1 MPAWQSPPI
10 QWHRVRKPLCALQAR
25 EPQPHTQEV
34 PLHALAG
41 EIARSPCRC
50 RNCRRGRSH
59 NDRSSLSLGPEV
71 APARRSR
78 QGERERARRKP
89 VDVQAS
95 PADAHSEARQRTS
108 GGGGDITSTGASTAG
123 ARCRTYHSWRCPRST
138 VGGRVGSLTPEAGFP
153 LQAVMRSRREGGRG
167 CMRISR
173 ERVEREY

>member
-1 MPAWQSPPI
+1 MPGSDWLDTIA
-10 QWHRVRKPLCALQAR
+10 VLQAS

-34 PLHALAG
+34 PLHALTG

-108 GGGGDITSTGASTAG
+108 GGGGDITGTGASTAG
-123 ARCRTYHSWRCPRST
+123 ARCITYHSWRCPRST
-138 VGGRVGSLTPEAGFP
+138 VGGRVGSLTPEAGYTPGPFP
-153 LQAVMRSRREGGRG
+153 LQAVMRCPKGRG
-167 CMRISR
+167 SR
-173 ERVEREY
+173 LHEDLQRAR